1 MLTYAVAVQ
10 NFELEVASLNNF
22 HKQQIRYSIYLLYWY
37 NQELHLLALL
47 VASLNHNEQIRYSI
61 YLLYVVYLIL
71 SDRVYLC
78 PVSVDTQLTVFV
90 SQILMLLS
98 SLPLAT
104 CLPYGQK
111 QTLKTFL

>member
-61 YLLYVVYLIL
+61 YLLYWYNQVIH
-71 SDRVYLC
+71 
-78 PVSVDTQLTVFV
+78 
-90 SQILMLLS
+90 LLA
-98 SLPLAT
+98 LLVHT
-104 CLPYGQK
+104 YK
-111 QTLKTFL
+111 Y